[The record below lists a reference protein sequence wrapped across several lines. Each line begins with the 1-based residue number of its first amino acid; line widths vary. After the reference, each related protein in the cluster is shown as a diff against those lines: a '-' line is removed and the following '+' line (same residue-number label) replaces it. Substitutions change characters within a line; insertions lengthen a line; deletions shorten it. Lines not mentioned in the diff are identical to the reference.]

1 MKNIS
6 IVVGLVAVAFSGG
19 VVSAA
24 VGYVSDGE
32 AARAPLSCRV
42 KVKQSV
48 DSAKLRDQGTT
59 REELEIVFK
68 MMGEFTKKEVKT
80 ILDRVYI
87 TMKKRTPAEIG
98 KAVSA
103 ACYYSPR

>member
-6 IVVGLVAVAFSGG
+6 KVVGLVAVAFSCG

-24 VGYVSDGE
+24 MGYISDGE
-32 AARAPLSCRV
+32 AASAPLSCRV

-59 REELEIVFK
+59 RVELEIVFET
-68 MMGEFTKKEVKT
+68 MGEFTKREVKT

-87 TMKKRTPAEIG
+87 TMKKRTPVEIG

-103 ACYYSPR
+103 AC